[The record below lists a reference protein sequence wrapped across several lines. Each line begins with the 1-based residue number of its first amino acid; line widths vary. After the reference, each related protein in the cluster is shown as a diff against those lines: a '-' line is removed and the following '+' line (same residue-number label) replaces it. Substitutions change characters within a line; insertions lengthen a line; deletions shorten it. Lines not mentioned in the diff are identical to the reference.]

1 MRAGFL
7 SLIATAVTL
16 VAPVVAQTC
25 NSGSICGSSSSPFYR
40 LNTLSPVSD
49 HFYTMSSTEYIDTLI
64 RTDISTVAEGVA
76 AGIFA
81 TQEGATVPLLRLYNN
96 QPYNDHVYTIDA
108 NEAAALEA
116 EGYGLEGT
124 AGYVYSEQVCSAVP
138 LYRSYNSELGDHF
151 FTTSLDEHNTFL
163 GDGYV
168 DQGIACYVPVAG
180 VVPSQ
185 DVC

>member
-7 SLIATAVTL
+7 GLIATAVAL
-16 VAPVVAQTC
+16 VAPAAAQTC
-25 NSGSICGSSSSPFYR
+25 NPGSICGTTSSPFYR
-40 LNTLSPVSD
+40 LNCLAPVSD
-49 HFYTMSSTEYIDTLI
+49 HFFTISSAEYIITLT

-96 QPYNDHVYTIDA
+96 QPFNDHIYTIDA
-108 NEAAALEA
+108 NEAIALEA
-116 EGYGLEGT
+116 EGYNLEGP
-124 AGYVYSEQVCSAVP
+124 AGFVYSEQVCSAVP
-138 LYRSYNSELGDHF
+138 LYRSYNAGLGDHF
-151 FTTSLDEHNTFL
+151 FTTSLDEHNTFVTN
-163 GDGYV
+163 GYV

-180 VVPSQ
+180 VTPSQ